1 MRPIA
6 IGPLRILSFQQ
17 PTNNQ
22 RTTTNAQQPTT
33 NKQQT
38 TTNKQQTTNNQQRTT
53 NNQQKKP
60 SLKRNGFLTI
70 EYLL

>member
-22 RTTTNAQQPTT
+22 RTTTNAQQPTHNNQQPT
-33 NKQQT
+33 NNKQQT
-38 TTNKQQTTNNQQRTT
+38 
-53 NNQQKKP
+53 KKP